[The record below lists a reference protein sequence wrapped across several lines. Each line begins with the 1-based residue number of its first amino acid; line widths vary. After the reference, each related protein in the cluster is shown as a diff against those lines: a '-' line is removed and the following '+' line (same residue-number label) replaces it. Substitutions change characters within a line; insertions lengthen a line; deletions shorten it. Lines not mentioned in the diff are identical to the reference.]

1 MKINSK
7 IKIIAFDADD
17 TLWVNEPYYRGIEKK
32 YTDLLSAYLPEN
44 EINKR
49 LLETETKN
57 IHLYGYGVKGFV
69 LSMIETALQITE
81 KQENNQLIEKIIA
94 LGKELINVP
103 LVLLEGVKESLQE
116 IKKQGIKM
124 VLATKGDLLDQ
135 ERKLSNSGLENCFD
149 HIEIMSNKKESDY
162 QKLLNRLNVLPEEF
176 LMVGNSVKSDVLPVL
191 ALGAYAIHIP
201 YHTTWAHENVQNHAQ
216 DDIHFKE
223 ISAISEI
230 LPIIERNRNAFFD
243 FH

>member
-17 TLWVNEPYYRGIEKK
+17 TLWVNEPFYREIEKK
-32 YTDLLSAYLPEN
+32 YTDLLADFLPEN

-49 LLETETKN
+49 LLETETRN

-69 LSMIETALQITE
+69 LSMIETALQITDN
-81 KQENNQLIEKIIA
+81 QDNNQLIEKIIA

-103 LVLLEGVKESLQE
+103 LVLLDGVKESLQE
-116 IKKQGIKM
+116 IKQQGIKM

-149 HIEIMSNKKESDY
+149 HIEIMSNKNQKDY
-162 QKLLNRLNVLPEEF
+162 QKLLNRLSVLPEEF
-176 LMVGNSVKSDVLPVL
+176 LMVGNSVKSDILPVL

-201 YHTTWAHENVQNHAQ
+201 YHTTWVHEKVVNTAKDNERFLAIDSISDFLSVIEQN
-216 DDIHFKE
+216 KE
-223 ISAISEI
+223 WF
-230 LPIIERNRNAFFD
+230 N
-243 FH
+243 